1 VEQVRKKIS
10 MELALCQPSGAKNL
24 EVAPRFAKNV
34 CAAALSSVGDCDI
47 SWLYCSELSETTK
60 QTLQELQLPSFVHAV
75 LPTLLDAISFSV
87 HIGCV
92 DLSDCRD
99 INRWAQGVTYCQ
111 QDPSSLHVT
120 W

>member
-1 VEQVRKKIS
+1 
-10 MELALCQPSGAKNL
+10 MELGLCQPSGVKNL
-24 EVAPRFAKNV
+24 EVAPSFTKNF
-34 CAAALSSVGDCDI
+34 CAAAMSSVGDYGI
-47 SWLYCSELSETTK
+47 SWLHCSEVSKMTK
-60 QTLQELQLPSFVHAV
+60 QTLQELHLPSFVHAV

-87 HIGCV
+87 HIGSV

-111 QDPSSLHVT
+111 QDPSPLHVA